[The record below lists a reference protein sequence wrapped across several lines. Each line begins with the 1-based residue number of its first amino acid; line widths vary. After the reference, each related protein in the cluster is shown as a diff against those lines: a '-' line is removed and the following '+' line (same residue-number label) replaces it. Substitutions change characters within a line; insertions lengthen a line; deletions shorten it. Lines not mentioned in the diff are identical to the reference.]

1 MRVRIVASFHP
12 IWIARKKEEEK
23 KEKNAVVSQ
32 HNYALWALNPV
43 FELGL
48 DFMRRKQLYKYS
60 NHICIK
66 AVSISI
72 QNVPNKNKSTNDH
85 HSIKSSTL

>member
-43 FELGL
+43 FELG
-48 DFMRRKQLYKYS
+48 
-60 NHICIK
+60 
-66 AVSISI
+66 
-72 QNVPNKNKSTNDH
+72 
-85 HSIKSSTL
+85 